1 MRPEGGQHDRCGI
14 LSREEERADDRGEGA
29 VQGKVVPLH
38 SISKAQAGT
47 PVRGDTTAGIVS
59 TEAVAGRYCA
69 SISSVPVCAAL
80 ASYRRLTWQVSAVT
94 PPAMQVRFEK
104 PTTFSG
110 RVTAD
115 EVIDSDAAAGQFI
128 QDQL

>member
-59 TEAVAGRYCA
+59 TEACRRALLRFHKFSARLRGSRLVPEADMA
-69 SISSVPVCAAL
+69 SQRSYTTGD
-80 ASYRRLTWQVSAVT
+80 AS
-94 PPAMQVRFEK
+94 QVREANDVFR
-104 PTTFSG
+104 PRDG
-110 RVTAD
+110 
-115 EVIDSDAAAGQFI
+115 
-128 QDQL
+128 